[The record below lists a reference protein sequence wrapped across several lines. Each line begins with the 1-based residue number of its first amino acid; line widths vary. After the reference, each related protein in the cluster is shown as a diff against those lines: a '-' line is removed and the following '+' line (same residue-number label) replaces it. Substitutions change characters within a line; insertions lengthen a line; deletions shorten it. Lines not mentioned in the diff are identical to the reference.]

1 VKTQSFAIS
10 CPNGLER
17 PMQNKRSHSA
27 TSIVVFF
34 VAFILLVSPSA
45 NCSVLASQGEALTIE
60 PSMDSY
66 VSQMN
71 SESNY
76 GNAEVISVRS
86 FLDNEYPFN
95 HRIYLK
101 FSLENLSEGA
111 HVGSA
116 TLWLYKYIEG
126 GKVGDRRIE
135 VKRVLESWTE
145 NEVTWVNQPSVSEE
159 SIDSVQIADPG
170 YWYEWDV
177 TEDVRGW
184 VEKRV
189 ENNGFSLVDSEENS
203 STDCASVFFSREAY
217 EMYVYRPKLEIRQI
231 SEEISSLSLD
241 YRFIAVI
248 FIAAAVLLLFV
259 ARFVKTRNRSRA

>member
-1 VKTQSFAIS
+1 
-10 CPNGLER
+10 
-17 PMQNKRSHSA
+17 MQNKRSHSA
-27 TSIVVFF
+27 RSIVVFF
-34 VAFILLVSPSA
+34 VAFIILVSPSV
-45 NCSVLASQGEALTIE
+45 NCSVLASQREALTIE

-86 FLDNEYPFN
+86 FLDNKCPFN

-111 HVGSA
+111 YVGSA
-116 TLWLYKYIEG
+116 TLRLYKFIEG
-126 GKVGDRRIE
+126 AEVGNRRIE

-145 NEVTWVNQPSVSEE
+145 YQVTWANQPSVSGK
-159 SIDSVQIADPG
+159 STDSVQIAGPG
-170 YWYEWDV
+170 HWYEWDV

-184 VEKRV
+184 VEERV
-189 ENNGFSLVDSEENS
+189 KNNGFCLVDSEENS
-203 STDCASVFFSREAY
+203 STDYASVFYSREAY
-217 EMYVYRPKLEIRQI
+217 EMHMYRPKLEISQT
-231 SEEISSLSLD
+231 SEEIKSWSLN

-259 ARFVKTRNRSRA
+259 ARFVKTSNRSRA